1 MTRRARG
8 RLNKKK
14 AYMGEKWKRKAE
26 GRKKKKTYRNCLEG
40 ELKCNFH
47 IISHGQSSNPITPSF
62 FAYHIRIIL
71 CPVPSFCSLWTADV
85 FRVVA
90 SLPPK
95 FRRERSDDRKYVCSS
110 QANLSANMKVKDR
123 YR

>member
-1 MTRRARG
+1 
-8 RLNKKK
+8 
-14 AYMGEKWKRKAE
+14 MGEKWKRKAE

-62 FAYHIRIIL
+62 LHITYEL
-71 CPVPSFCSLWTADV
+71 YYALFHLSVACGLQTYFGLSLL
-85 FRVVA
+85 
-90 SLPPK
+90 SLRK